1 MAFRKILV
9 PIGGG
14 DATPWI
20 LKGALLF
27 AGATG
32 AHINALHVHADIK
45 EAMPLL
51 GDGMSGSMIEEMMD
65 LAEED
70 SAERARRSRE
80 KFDAFVVANAVKPTD
95 EPLVGDDQITA
106 SLTFAEGREDEL
118 VSRLGKV
125 SDLVICSR
133 PNPDSDRPPLVM
145 VHAAIFET
153 GKPVLL
159 LPLAPVQQMG
169 THVLIAWSATAEGAR
184 AVNAALPL
192 LERADKVTIV
202 TVGMENSPI
211 QESAKDLADHLVWH
225 GVYAVV
231 ESPPADRPAGEVISE
246 MAKFHG
252 CDLIVMGAFTRSRL
266 IQIILGGVTQHMMN
280 TSEIPILMSH

>member
-1 MAFRKILV
+1 MAFRKILA

-20 LKGALLF
+20 LEGALIF
-27 AGATG
+27 ARATG

-45 EAMPLL
+45 EAIPLL

-70 SAERARRSRE
+70 GAERAKRTRE
-80 KFDAFVVANAVKPTD
+80 KFDAFVATNEVKLTN
-95 EPLVGDDQITA
+95 EPLVGDDHITA
-106 SLTFAEGREDEL
+106 SLTFSEGREDEI
-118 VSRLGKV
+118 VSRFGKV

-133 PNPDSDRPPLVM
+133 PNPESDRPPLVM

-159 LPLAPVQQMG
+159 LPLAPVEKMG
-169 THVLIAWSATAEGAR
+169 TNILIAWSGTVEGAR

-192 LERADKVTIV
+192 LEKADKVTII
-202 TVGMENSPI
+202 TVGEENNPI
-211 QESAKDLADHLVWH
+211 QDSAKDLAGQLVWH
-225 GVYAVV
+225 GVSAVV
-231 ESPPADRPAGEVISE
+231 ESLPAERPAGEIISDR
-246 MAKFHG
+246 AKSNG

-266 IQIILGGVTQHMMN
+266 IQIILGGVTRHMMN